1 MLRRSSTIIL
11 VALGLLLVI
20 TGWIAAQETPTPIPT
35 PEPTPIPVTL
45 LCDPVELLRQQAEL
59 SARLQT
65 LPQDMTGASPEIGLD
80 QLFKV
85 GEAYQQ
91 LALDCGYIPA
101 DAAERPVGS
110 DVERILA
117 ALDTV
122 YGDPINGQLL
132 YNGELACAGC
142 HLAEAK
148 VAPPTEGTY
157 TRVLDERL
165 LDPALSAY
173 TATQYLVESII
184 HPAQYIVPGYTNIMV
199 SNFGDRLSLQQL
211 ADVLAFLESQDGP
224 SPE

>member
-1 MLRRSSTIIL
+1 MLRHKSIIAL
-11 VALGLLLVI
+11 TALGLLLI
-20 TGWIAAQETPTPIPT
+20 ATGWIAAQETPTPIPT

-45 LCDPVELLRQQAEL
+45 LCDPAELLRQQAEL

-65 LPQDMTGASPEIGLD
+65 LTQDLAGASPEVGLD
-80 QLFKV
+80 SLFKV
-85 GEAYQQ
+85 GQAYQQ

-110 DVERILA
+110 DVQRILA

-122 YGDPINGQLL
+122 YGDPLNGQLL

-165 LDPALSAY
+165 LDPALSDY
-173 TATQYLVESII
+173 TPTQYLVESII
-184 HPAQYIVPGYTNIMV
+184 DPGHYLVPGYTNIMV
-199 SNFGDRLSLQQL
+199 SNFGDRISLQQL
-211 ADVLAFLESQDGP
+211 ADVLSFLESQDGP

>member
-1 MLRRSSTIIL
+1 MLRHKTITALI
-11 VALGLLLVI
+11 ALGLLLLGA
-20 TGWIAAQETPTPIPT
+20 GWIAAQETPTPIPT

-45 LCDPVELLRQQAEL
+45 LCDPAELLRQQAEL

-65 LPQDMTGASPEIGLD
+65 LSQDMAGTAPEVGLD

-122 YGDPINGQLL
+122 YGDPLNGQLL

-142 HLAEAK
+142 HLGEAR

-157 TRVLDERL
+157 TRVLDVRL
-165 LDPALSAY
+165 LDPALSGY
-173 TATQYLVESII
+173 TPTQYLVESIVNPG
-184 HPAQYIVPGYTNIMV
+184 HYVVPGYTNIMV